1 MDLTGDKRM
10 KTIIKIIAVM
20 GAAFLLSGCISDQVS
35 NEYITISKY
44 KGVEVDK
51 VEGIADITDEAVEN
65 NIQKVIEG
73 FAEITEVDRGAR
85 EGDIVVVD
93 YICSVDGKEIE
104 SESVKDYKLELG
116 STGKYDG
123 FQDTVIG
130 HKKGDVY
137 TVQHTYDAAYG
148 NADIAGK
155 DADIEITVKSVSEKE
170 LPDLTD
176 DFVQK
181 ISQKSKTV
189 DEYREEMREVL
200 EEKNQEIIDKE
211 LKESAWKV
219 VLENTEVHKY
229 PEDML
234 EEDKQEFYKYYQAGA
249 DFYEMEFADFL
260 KEQYDVTEEEFE
272 ETITKDAKNNVKED
286 LAVELISEKEKISL
300 TDKEY
305 EEAVEELAETM
316 SYDSVDEMKEE
327 ATDEQIRRYIMR
339 DQVMEWVAKHCI
351 QVES

>member
-1 MDLTGDKRM
+1 M
-10 KTIIKIIAVM
+10 KKIMETVAVM
-20 GAAFLLSGCISDQVS
+20 GMVLLLTGCVSDQVS

-51 VEGIADITDEAVEN
+51 VEGVAEITDEAVDS
-65 NIQKVIEG
+65 NIQKVVDG
-73 FAEITEVDRGAR
+73 FAQLTEVDREAR
-85 EGDIVVVD
+85 DGDVVVLD
-93 YICSVDGKEIE
+93 FICSVDGKEIE
-104 SESVKDYKLELG
+104 AESVKDYKLELG
-116 STGKYDG
+116 KEGFYDG

-137 TVQHTYDAAYG
+137 TVQHTYDEAYG
-148 NADIAGK
+148 DAEVAGK
-155 DADIEITVKSVSEKE
+155 EADIEITVKSVNEKE
-170 LPDLTD
+170 VPDLTD

-181 ISQKSKTV
+181 ISQKSDTV
-189 DEYREEMREVL
+189 DEYRKEVKELL
-200 EEKNQEIIDKE
+200 EENNKE
-211 LKESAWKV
+211 VVDAELEDSAWEV
-219 VLENTEVHKY
+219 VLENTEVKKY
-229 PEDML
+229 PEDAL
-234 EEDKQEFYKYYQAGA
+234 EEEKQEFYDYYQAGA

-260 KEQYDVTEEEFE
+260 KEKYDVTEDEFE

-286 LAVELISEKEKISL
+286 LAVELISEKENISL

-305 EEAVEELAETM
+305 EEAVKELAEKM

-339 DQVMEWVAKHCI
+339 DLVKEWVADHCI